1 MVKVQPKPKKVVKST
16 VTLPS
21 VTISKLTQNQIKST
35 FWNETDDEKLMKEID
50 WTGLDEDF
58 KIQKNIKLT
67 NSSLSDIPEN
77 SPTSPK
83 LESLLEPKRLTKDLS
98 HPTWI
103 QLTHTVFLFRVFNI
117 GIQLRGIKLKV
128 DEIVIAIENLDLKT
142 LPLDQLDALIRLELN
157 DEEIKA
163 FKGYSDDPMKLM
175 EADR

>member
-1 MVKVQPKPKKVVKST
+1 M
-16 VTLPS
+16 
-21 VTISKLTQNQIKST
+21 
-35 FWNETDDEKLMKEID
+35 
-50 WTGLDEDF
+50 
-58 KIQKNIKLT
+58 
-67 NSSLSDIPEN
+67 
-77 SPTSPK
+77 
-83 LESLLEPKRLTKDLS
+83 
-98 HPTWI
+98 
-103 QLTHTVFLFRVFNI
+103 FRVFNI